1 MVPSGIRTRSMVI
14 GVGVSNL
21 EIFMRKQ
28 SNPKPRIL
36 KVAEVGDFW
45 KKQTRPQIRLE
56 GKWLAKA
63 GILPNRHV
71 LVRNP
76 QPGVLVLHVVEKNA

>member
-1 MVPSGIRTRSMVI
+1 MSGIPTRSTAI

-21 EIFMRKQ
+21 ETNMSEH

-36 KVAEVGDFW
+36 KVVEVGDFW
-45 KKQTRPQIRLE
+45 KKQTKPQIRLE

-71 LVRNP
+71 RVENP
-76 QPGVLVLHVVEKNA
+76 QPGVLVIHLVGKTT

>member
-1 MVPSGIRTRSMVI
+1 MNEQ
-14 GVGVSNL
+14 SNL
-21 EIFMRKQ
+21 
-28 SNPKPRIL
+28 KPRIL
-36 KVAEVGDFW
+36 KVVEVGDFW

-71 LVRNP
+71 CVENP
-76 QPGVLVLHVVEKNA
+76 LPGVLVIHLARKTT